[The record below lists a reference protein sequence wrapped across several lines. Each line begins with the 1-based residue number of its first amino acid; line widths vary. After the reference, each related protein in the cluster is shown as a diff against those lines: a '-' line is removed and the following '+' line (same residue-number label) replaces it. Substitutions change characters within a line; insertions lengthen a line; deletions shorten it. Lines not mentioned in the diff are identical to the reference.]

1 MVNFCEEISD
11 FRLYS
16 ARFLPREFNLIS
28 ENFNSV
34 NQKLNTFVFRPF
46 ATGNVLDR
54 LPWRVRV
61 KGRSGRFKRDVVV
74 LEDIEFTSEKTKVCD
89 C

>member
-11 FRLYS
+11 CRLYC
-16 ARFLPREFNLIS
+16 ARFLPRKFNLIS

-46 ATGNVLDR
+46 AKGNVLDR
-54 LPWRVRV
+54 PWRVRV
-61 KGRSGRFKRDVVV
+61 KGRSGRFKRGVVV
-74 LEDIEFTSEKTKVCD
+74 LEDIEFISERQR
-89 C
+89 